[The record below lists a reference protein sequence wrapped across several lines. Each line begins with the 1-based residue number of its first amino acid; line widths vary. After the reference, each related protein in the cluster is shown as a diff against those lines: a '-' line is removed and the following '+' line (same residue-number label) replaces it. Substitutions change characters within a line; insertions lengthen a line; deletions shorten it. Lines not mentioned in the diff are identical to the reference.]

1 MKLAEALIQRKDLSS
16 DISDLKTRITN
27 NSLVQE
33 GTEPAEDP
41 EALLLQLYD
50 KLKRFESL
58 VSRINYTNAITKL
71 DYITLNEAL
80 TKRDVLQLTYTN
92 LSSISN
98 HASSTVSRY
107 SKTEILNKATIDVQ
121 KMRKKL
127 DKIAEERR
135 KLETKI
141 QSANWT
147 IDLL

>member
-33 GTEPAEDP
+33 GTDPAEDP

-50 KLKRFESL
+50 KLNRFESM
-58 VSRINYTNAITKL
+58 VSRINYTNAIAKIG
-71 DYITLNEAL
+71 DITLNEAL
-80 TKRDVLQLTYTN
+80 TKRDNLQLTYTT

-107 SKTEILNKATIDVQ
+107 SITEILNKATIDIQ
-121 KMRKKL
+121 KLRKKL

-147 IDLL
+147 VDLL